1 MGREEETELQSFV
14 TLLITISGRTYG
26 NIHIRKAELA
36 YTDNSQGGDYQEHL

>member
-1 MGREEETELQSFV
+1 MRREEEIEPQSFV

-36 YTDNSQGGDYQEHL
+36 NTDNSHGDDYQEHL